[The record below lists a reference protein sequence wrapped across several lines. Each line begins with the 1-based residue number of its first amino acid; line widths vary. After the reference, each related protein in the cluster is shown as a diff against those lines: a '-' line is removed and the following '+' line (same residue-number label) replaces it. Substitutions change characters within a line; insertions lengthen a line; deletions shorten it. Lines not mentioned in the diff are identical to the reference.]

1 MLNESM
7 RMALS
12 ADIDPVKLF
21 VSAEIMAGLK
31 EKIPVIMPS
40 AIKAVISGFSP
51 TGGNGFFLLP
61 PELILI
67 LFWDF
72 NLLLP
77 FFAKMQDFIKFL
89 IVVPRAK
96 K

>member
-21 VSAEIMAGLK
+21 VSAELMAGLK
-31 EKIPVIMPS
+31 EKTPVIMPS
-40 AIKAVISGFSP
+40 AIKAVISGFSRIY
-51 TGGNGFFLLP
+51 GDDFLLLS

-67 LFWDF
+67 LFLDF
-72 NLLLP
+72 NLFLP
-77 FFAKMQDFIKFL
+77 FSAKMQDFIKFL